1 MDKTQDIIMDNYYQT
16 NFQKT
21 AKIIDNNRN
30 NDIIKIREDR
40 QKDFEKEISVQQKL
54 KSSTKVLTKLEHLA
68 NMDSEFD
75 LISKNQDRY
84 KQKIKELVQR
94 NDMIYNNVQKSPYKN
109 LAIAEQERENQ
120 LKLRANQSFIDETQK
135 RSVEYEGIK
144 RRKQREYM
152 DLRSI
157 QK

>member
-30 NDIIKIREDR
+30 NDIMKIREDR

-75 LISKNQDRY
+75 LINKNQDRY
-84 KQKIKELVQR
+84 KQKINELVQR